1 MNIERI
7 SFNLTLYSNQDTYI
21 PLYGNNTNFNKLD
34 DDCKYFLSDNA
45 VLNRIIIN
53 PQNIINTM
61 NDISLIVGTYNIHTN
76 TIESLNELSLTLS
89 SNEILDFPVDTYINK
104 YNNLIIK
111 MKNLGTQNIKIVGS
125 IVLFFEI

>member
-21 PLYGNNTNFNKLD
+21 PFYGNNTNFNKLD

-45 VLNRIIIN
+45 MINRIIIN

-61 NDISLIVGTYNIHTN
+61 NNIYLTIGIYNTKTN
-76 TIESLNELSLTLS
+76 SIETLNELSLTLY

-104 YNNLIIK
+104 YENLVVKI
-111 MKNLGTQNIKIVGS
+111 KNLGNQNIKIVGS